1 MRKRGNWCSLCN
13 RWPTAHGPR
22 CLEGLRRG
30 AQKVTR
36 VLNKRDLFV
45 KSLNRIYV
53 FEKVF
58 SFFFFLEMVVYS

>member
-13 RWPTAHGPR
+13 QWSESHEPR
-22 CLEGLRRG
+22 ALEGLRRV
-30 AQKVTR
+30 AQKVTW

-45 KSLNRIYV
+45 KSLNRIYG

-58 SFFFFLEMVVYS
+58 LFFFFLEMVVYR

>member
-13 RWPTAHGPR
+13 QRAESHEPR
-22 CLEGLRRG
+22 PLEGLRRV

-45 KSLNRIYV
+45 KSLNRIYG

-58 SFFFFLEMVVYS
+58 SFFFFLEMVVYR